1 MNTDELGFLVS
12 LASQMDGKICSTDGG
27 DPHTLIFIAVEQRR
41 LPLLYRVLWSACVV
55 DETPSVGWIPCSERM
70 PDKSGEYLITIKWED
85 GSEIYFS
92 WFYLRDRCWSYR
104 NANVVAWMELPEP
117 YEEKKDEQIHS

>member
-41 LPLLYRVLWSACVV
+41 LPLLYRVLWSACLV
-55 DETPSVGWIPCSERM
+55 DETPTVGWIPCSERM
-70 PDKSGEYLITIKWED
+70 PEKSGTYLASTDMGDVGLAECDWDYEDGMYWSAEYLDVDAI
-85 GSEIYFS
+85 
-92 WFYLRDRCWSYR
+92 
-104 NANVVAWMELPEP
+104 VAWMELPEP
-117 YEEKKDEQIHS
+117 YREDKG